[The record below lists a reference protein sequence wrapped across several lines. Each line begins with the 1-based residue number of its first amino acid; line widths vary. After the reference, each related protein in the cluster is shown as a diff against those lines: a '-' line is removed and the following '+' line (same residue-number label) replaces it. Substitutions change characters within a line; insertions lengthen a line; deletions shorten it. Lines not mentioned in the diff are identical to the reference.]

1 MKKLFCILFFFLPVV
16 VCAQQNRVNSFPLDY
31 ADSLKAS
38 VMKFNGTN
46 WVGVGTADFART
58 LGSYISLAFP
68 PSGGQPYLAFPD
80 YGNFNMYENRL

>member
-1 MKKLFCILFFFLPVV
+1 MKKLFYILFFFLPVV

-46 WVGVGTADFART
+46 
-58 LGSYISLAFP
+58 
-68 PSGGQPYLAFPD
+68 
-80 YGNFNMYENRL
+80 